1 MTEIREAPS
10 KGQAITRLTL
20 FPPSGRRIEQ
30 LIKDYNYDGV
40 GRLHYTDDSGV
51 QYETTLPFVIEHITD
66 PFVIEHITESYGKA
80 PFREG

>member
-1 MTEIREAPS
+1 MTEMREARC

-30 LIKDYNYDGV
+30 LIKDCNYDELGC
-40 GRLHYTDDSGV
+40 LHYKDDNGV

-66 PFVIEHITESYGKA
+66 PFVIEHIAESRGKA